1 LIDRWRLFKDAGT
14 IEPGA
19 SGFKIDVPVDCA
31 WFGGHFPGEPILPG
45 IALVHLVYEAIS
57 ARARQRGKS
66 VTLASLKRVRFAGP
80 VRPGDTLQLSLKGE
94 GDSSENAYTFNVSL
108 NQQTVCS
115 GHVSVT

>member
-1 LIDRWRLFKDAGT
+1 MIDRWRLFKDAGT

-66 VTLASLKRVRFAGP
+66 VTLASLKRVRFTGP

-94 GDSSENAYTFNVSL
+94 GDSSTSF
-108 NQQTVCS
+108 
-115 GHVSVT
+115 